1 MPPSRSRAAEAAA
14 AHDPTED
21 VPLARVFAMAF
32 RSLIDRMHERLA
44 ERGWPAMRPS
54 YGFVLVAVR
63 DGPMTGTDV
72 ADLLGTTKQAAAKLV
87 DAMEA
92 DGLLR
97 RSPHQGD
104 GRAKALELTDGG
116 HRLLAAVEEA
126 YAELEAGWA
135 EVVGRDRV
143 EAIRRDL
150 LTVLRDENGGTLPPI
165 RPTW

>member
-1 MPPSRSRAAEAAA
+1 MTPAAG
-14 AHDPTED
+14 DD

-32 RSLIDRMHERLA
+32 RSLIDGLHERLA
-44 ERGWPAMRPS
+44 ERGWPGMRPS
-54 YGFVLVAVR
+54 YGFVLVAVHG
-63 DGPMTGTDV
+63 GPTTATDV
-72 ADLLGTTKQAAAKLV
+72 ADLLGTTKQAAAKV
-87 DAMEA
+87 VGAMEA

-97 RSPHQGD
+97 RAPHEGD
-104 GRAKALELTDGG
+104 GRAKALELTDDGR
-116 HRLLAAVEEA
+116 RLLATVEEA

-150 LTVLRDENGGTLPPI
+150 LTVLRSENDGDLPPI